1 MDRTVFSSTALGFVV
16 AALVFA
22 GMFWLLD
29 TETVVTAVTQA
40 DLVLVALV
48 GVTVLLWN
56 LSWGVALWNVLRAL
70 DVDVPIRIAI
80 LVNAAGAFVNH
91 VSPFGQA
98 GGEPVTAYLLTRSAE
113 TEYEVNLA
121 SVASLDAIHVIP
133 SLSFATIG
141 VSYYA
146 TTTTIGPGLEV
157 LFTSIVVLAICTPV
171 VAIVLWRR
179 RTSIE
184 RRVAA
189 LLTSLLRTVAPV
201 VPRLS
206 APDDGAVAER
216 VGGFVRALEV
226 VAADR
231 RRLVAAIGFSAGG
244 WAIQA
249 VGLWIAFLAVGAP
262 IPLSLPFFVVP
273 IGTMASVV
281 PTPGGLGGIEVV
293 NVTLITLLTGI
304 SGGTVAV
311 AVTMH
316 SVGGYL
322 LTTAVGAAA
331 TTVLGVRY

>member
-1 MDRTVFSSTALGFVV
+1 
-16 AALVFA
+16 
-22 GMFWLLD
+22 MFWLLD
-29 TETVVTAVTQA
+29 TDTVVTAVTQA

-56 LSWGVALWNVLRAL
+56 LSWGVALWNVLQAL
-70 DVDVPIRIAI
+70 DVEIPVHLAV

-141 VSYYA
+141 VCYYV
-146 TTTTIGPGLEV
+146 TTTAIGPGLEL
-157 LFTSIVVLAICTPV
+157 LFASIVVVTACTPV
-171 VAIVLWRR
+171 IAVVLWRH

-184 RRVAA
+184 RRIVI
-189 LLTSLLRTVAPV
+189 LLTYVLRTIAPV
-201 VPRLS
+201 VPRIS
-206 APDDGAVAER
+206 PPDATAVADR

-231 RRLVAAIGFSAGG
+231 RRLVAAVGFSAGG

-249 VGLWIAFLAVGAP
+249 VGLWIAFLAVDAP
-262 IPLSLPFFVVP
+262 IPLSIPFFVVP
-273 IGTMASVV
+273 IGTMASVL

-293 NVTLITLLTGI
+293 NVTLITLLTGV
-304 SGGTVAV
+304 SAGTIAV